1 MHTRDTLAAP
11 RPPLQTPPPAF
22 YSVFVLR
29 SVPTEPPGLG
39 AGRGTSCRGF
49 PAPLPGNRAR
59 PMSLATGHA
68 SCPPHT
74 AQRSPP
80 PGSPSLLG
88 CQLRGGRRRPSS
100 LTRPPRDPSAPAPH
114 AQESQS
120 HLAQHC
126 GLPGH
131 RSSCFYR
138 HKRCRPGRQAALRGA
153 DSAGERPPPS
163 TFCIWKSHP
172 RKS

>member
-59 PMSLATGHA
+59 PMSQAAGHA
-68 SCPPHT
+68 SCPPHP

-88 CQLRGGRRRPSS
+88 CQMGGAGEGPPPSLGLPVTPQPQPLMHRSRRATRPSTAAS
-100 LTRPPRDPSAPAPH
+100 RGT
-114 AQESQS
+114 
-120 HLAQHC
+120 
-126 GLPGH
+126 
-131 RSSCFYR
+131 RSSFFYS

-153 DSAGERPPPS
+153 DTAGERSPS